1 MKTLSLLRH
10 AKSSWSDPDLPD
22 EERPLAP
29 RGRRAAAA
37 MFRHLREEGVA
48 PELVLCSPA
57 RRTLETFDA
66 IAPAFGDGATLLV
79 EDELYGASA
88 EELVRRLRA
97 VPSAVA
103 SVIVIGHN
111 PGLHD
116 LAIDLA
122 GSGERGPLERL
133 RTKLPTGALAT
144 FAVERDS
151 WSDLGAGSARLI
163 GFVVPKE
170 LD

>member
-1 MKTLSLLRH
+1 VKTLSLLRH
-10 AKSSWSDPDLPD
+10 AKSSWSDPDLAD
-22 EERPLAP
+22 EERSLAP

-37 MFRHLREEGVA
+37 LLRHLREQGA
-48 PELVLCSPA
+48 TPELVLCSPA
-57 RRTLETFDA
+57 RRTIETYDS

-79 EDELYGASA
+79 EDELYGANA
-88 EELVRRLRA
+88 GDLVRRLRA

-103 SVIVIGHN
+103 SVMIIGHN

-122 GSGERGPLERL
+122 GTGERGLLERL
-133 RTKLPTGALAT
+133 RTKFPTGALAT
-144 FAVERDS
+144 LAVDRDS
-151 WSDLGAGSARLI
+151 WSGLGAGRARLI
-163 GFVVPKE
+163 GFVVPRE

>member
-1 MKTLSLLRH
+1 MKTLFLLRH
-10 AKSSWSDPDLPD
+10 AKSSWSDPSLPD

-37 MFRHLREEGVA
+37 LLRHLRVEGVT

-57 RRTLETFDA
+57 RRTLETFDRVA
-66 IAPAFGDGATLLV
+66 TAFGEGATLLV

-88 EELVRRLRA
+88 EDLVRRLGGVA
-97 VPSAVA
+97 STVA
-103 SVIVIGHN
+103 SVMIIGHN

-116 LAIDLA
+116 LAIFLA
-122 GSGERGPLERL
+122 GTGERGALQRL

-144 FAVERDS
+144 FAVEHDS
-151 WSDLGAGSARLI
+151 WRTLGAGSARLI